1 MIERDAFYPNLH
13 KQPMM
18 AVHASALTAPISPH
32 ESPLVSDRHL
42 WTKLAATDL
51 PRTGGIGRV
60 AYWHDWP
67 RHFDMAVGLHF
78 GATPPLPPALRP
90 VHQGSFFTLYRV
102 AGPE

>member
-1 MIERDAFYPNLH
+1 MIERDACYPNLP

-18 AVHASALTAPISPH
+18 TVHASALTAPISPH

-42 WTKLAATDL
+42 WARLAATDL
-51 PRTGGIGRV
+51 PRMGGIGRV

-67 RHFDMAVGLHF
+67 RHFGIAVGLHF

-90 VHQGSFFTLYRV
+90 IHQGSFFTLYRV